1 MNSIIRDRSTGC
13 FIIGPKNITA
23 KINDT
28 FLVKLSTAIAHLI
41 GVPNHDAMAGKILC
55 SFFMLKHEDSSD
67 SYLRKAYRNMD
78 LHTDGTYV
86 KRCNRLVN

>member
-13 FIIGPKNITA
+13 FVIGPKNITA

-41 GVPNHDAMAGKILC
+41 GITKPRLHGRKILC
-55 SFFMLKHEDSSD
+55 KI
-67 SYLRKAYRNMD
+67 Y
-78 LHTDGTYV
+78 
-86 KRCNRLVN
+86 C

>member
-41 GVPNHDAMAGKILC
+41 GVPNHDAMAGNIMLV
-55 SFFMLKHEDSSD
+55 FM
-67 SYLRKAYRNMD
+67 
-78 LHTDGTYV
+78 
-86 KRCNRLVN
+86 